1 VVFCMDRGG
10 LSADDGP
17 THHGVFDISY
27 LRAIPSLVHM
37 VPKDEDELADML
49 FTAMQWNGPIAV
61 RYPRGLGPGTP
72 VKDVPRAVTIGKAEL
87 LQHSDSDR
95 VAIFAIG
102 ALVPMAEEIARKLEG
117 EGVAA
122 AVINA
127 RFVKPIDV
135 EMLEFFAGTVEV
147 ILTLEDH
154 VLRGGFGSAVL
165 EELNI
170 LGMTTPVVRIGWPDH
185 FIEHGKQ
192 DALRAKYGIT
202 PEAALAKLRPY
213 LKVRQPQP
221 V

>member
-1 VVFCMDRGG
+1 MLFR
-10 LSADDGP
+10 S
-17 THHGVFDISY
+17 
-27 LRAIPSLVHM
+27 HM

-49 FTAMQWNGPIAV
+49 FTAMKWNGPIAV

-72 VKDVPRAVTIGKAEL
+72 VKDVPRAIPVGKAEL
-87 LQHSDSDR
+87 LQHSDHDR
-95 VAIFAIG
+95 VAIFALG
-102 ALVPMAEEIARKLEG
+102 ALMPMAEEIARKLEG

-127 RFVKPIDV
+127 RFAKPIDV
-135 EMLEFFAGTVEV
+135 EMLEFFAGTADV

-165 EELNI
+165 EELNN
-170 LGMTTPVVRIGWPDH
+170 LGLNTPVVRIGWPDR
-185 FIEHGKQ
+185 FIEHGKL

-202 PEAALAKLRPY
+202 PEAALEKVRPY

>member
-1 VVFCMDRGG
+1 M
-10 LSADDGP
+10 
-17 THHGVFDISY
+17 
-27 LRAIPSLVHM
+27 
-37 VPKDEDELADML
+37 
-49 FTAMQWNGPIAV
+49 
-61 RYPRGLGPGTP
+61 
-72 VKDVPRAVTIGKAEL
+72 
-87 LQHSDSDR
+87 
-95 VAIFAIG
+95 AIFALG

-117 EGVAA
+117 KGVAA

-135 EMLEFFAGTVEV
+135 EMLEFFAATVDV

-165 EELNI
+165 EELNT
-170 LGMTTPVVRIGWPDH
+170 LGLATPVVRIGWPDQ

-202 PEAALAKLRPY
+202 PEAALEKLRPY
-213 LKVRQPQP
+213 LKTRQPQP